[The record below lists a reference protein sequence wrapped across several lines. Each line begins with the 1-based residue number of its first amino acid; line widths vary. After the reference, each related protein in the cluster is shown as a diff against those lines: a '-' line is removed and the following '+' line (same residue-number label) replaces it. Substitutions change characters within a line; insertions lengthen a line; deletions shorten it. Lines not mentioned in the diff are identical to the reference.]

1 MRHGRL
7 RQDHEARP
15 ALSAWSKILIR
26 FVCALESCRW
36 RKIFAKIFHGFHWD
50 EEPIPRQ
57 TDKTVSFIE
66 PNDSLFFGIDHYGV
80 SGRQSESRPSSY
92 GERSVTGVPRDL
104 CPGVPE
110 PRLVVR
116 SEWRQVVRIAQYVSS
131 TRPEIPPHRFLDSTG
146 VVPQHNNIDG
156 VPD

>member
-1 MRHGRL
+1 MVEDFGSFRMCFR
-7 RQDHEARP
+7 
-15 ALSAWSKILIR
+15 ILT
-26 FVCALESCRW
+26 VAG
-36 RKIFAKIFHGFHWD
+36 KIFAKIFHGFHWD

-66 PNDSLFFGIDHYGV
+66 LNDSLFFGIDHYGV

-92 GERSVTGVPRDL
+92 EERSVTGVPRDL

-110 PRLVVR
+110 PRLVAR
-116 SEWRQVVRIAQYVSS
+116 SEWRQVVRIVQYVSS
-131 TRPEIPPHRFLDSTG
+131 TRPEVPRIDFLTRQR

-156 VPD
+156 FPN